1 MTTPDPERHQG
12 MIRSHRGTARLEC
25 SCGDWV
31 GAHLHDGEGHRQHRL
46 DVGAPEPRDLTEL
59 AGRWKLPPEPVVDTR
74 LEAAA
79 RFLNSTYGP
88 GGRWDEY
95 LDDARE
101 LLTAVDGAEQ
111 APLDLDRLDW
121 GAARERL
128 EANRDNTIQDMRE
141 GNVPL
146 RAMWSQVA
154 AGDQAPAQGYRDAT
168 GRSVHDLTE
177 AAVDRF
183 TGLTEAV
190 LHAFDRLAAI
200 CGTEDAAVVRVWP
213 HRAEAERILRSWT
226 RSPLHERLP
235 DDLRHDIDWIRDR
248 TQALEEASGPLQ
260 ARFAPPARTGP
271 NTRPEPRPRTARP

>member
-31 GAHLHDGEGHRQHRL
+31 GAHLHDGEGYRQHRL

-79 RFLNSTYGP
+79 RLLNSTYGP

-101 LLTAVDGAEQ
+101 LLTAVDGADQ

-128 EANRDNTIQDMRE
+128 EANRDTTIQDMRE
-141 GNVPL
+141 GNVSP
-146 RAMWSQVA
+146 RAMWIQVA
-154 AGDQAPAQGYRDAT
+154 AGDHATAQGYRDAT

-177 AAVDRF
+177 VAVGRF
-183 TGLTEAV
+183 TELTEAV

-200 CGTEDAAVVRVWP
+200 RAREDAAVVLAGP

-226 RSPLHERLP
+226 RSALP
-235 DDLRHDIDWIRDR
+235 ECLPEDLRRDIDWIRDR
-248 TQALEEASGPLQ
+248 TQAIEEASGPLQ
-260 ARFAPPARTGP
+260 PRFAPPTRTGA
-271 NTRPEPRPRTARP
+271 NTSPEPRPRTAHP